1 MSAPTALLK
10 WSNNEDEFIRDI
22 LKDKQLTLDTVIPDE
37 MDIREVLSGI
47 KACVS
52 VVGKLDRARD
62 MVGPLLGRFM
72 ALVVKRPEIY
82 EKAGFDSANDFEKA
96 EILDKIGHSSLWE
109 YKRIYEVLPALPMDQ
124 YVVVG
129 KGKLL
134 DIAKVCKTTH
144 ATEGQTKEL
153 LDKAVEPKMTREK
166 FRTFLEGE
174 SGLAS
179 RGDLSGATYPLN
191 GSAAQVTE
199 LREFLADA
207 RFVAFAESDQ
217 PITMLLRAIHESS
230 TEWPLLD
237 EEPGKEGW

>member
-72 ALVVKRPEIY
+72 SLVAKRPEIY
-82 EKAGFDSANDFEKA
+82 ERAGYDSLDAFEKG
-96 EILDKIGHSSLWE
+96 EILEKIGHGTVWE
-109 YKRIYEVLPALPMDQ
+109 YRKIYEAIPNLPMDQ
-124 YVVVG
+124 YAVIG
-129 KGKLL
+129 KGKLS
-134 DIAKVCKTTH
+134 DIAEVCRTTH
-144 ATEGQTKEL
+144 ATEGQTRQL
-153 LDKAVEPKMTREK
+153 LEKAVEPNMTRKK

-179 RGDLSGATYPLN
+179 KGDLSGATYPLN

-237 EEPGKEGW
+237 EEPKEGW